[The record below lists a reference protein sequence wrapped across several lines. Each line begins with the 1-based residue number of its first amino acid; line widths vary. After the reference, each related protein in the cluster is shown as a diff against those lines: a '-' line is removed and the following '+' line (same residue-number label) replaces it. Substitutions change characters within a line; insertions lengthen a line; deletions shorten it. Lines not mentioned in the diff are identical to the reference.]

1 MHENKDFSGVGK
13 VKVFLRVANSK
24 ISDEK
29 KGSFLNLDKKKK
41 QVTFLD
47 PDVRDRITATHEQ
60 ECQRRVDVSA
70 PKMFAFDGVFTEED
84 GQNDLSSSALCDI
97 LHAVVSGSDSTV
109 FCFGHANLGK
119 S

>member
-1 MHENKDFSGVGK
+1 MGK

-41 QVTFLD
+41 QVTFKD
-47 PDVRDRITATHEQ
+47 PDVRDQITATHEQ

-70 PKMFAFDGVFTEED
+70 TKCLPLMETSQKRMIKM
-84 GQNDLSSSALCDI
+84 I
-97 LHAVVSGSDSTV
+97 
-109 FCFGHANLGK
+109 
-119 S
+119 